1 MAENKEEKKVNE
13 AKEETK
19 KTVEKEVKKET
30 KKEPVKKEAKKE
42 TVKKEPEKAEKKD
55 DNTFRKVE
63 SQKVKKES
71 KHGFLKAVLVIIGIL
86 VIAYLV
92 FVIRNYVILNKLYEK
107 AKVYKDA
114 TNYTYHA
121 TGPISEYT
129 AYVKDGTTRV
139 DMDNFEDDSKDFT
152 IWADENTE
160 ESIMA
165 FPNQK
170 VASKNPFSSV
180 VVAAP
185 FDLAQ
190 SDYLFMN
197 TMLFALITSDEFDG
211 KDCYVLNLGS
221 DYILR
226 VDKATGLV
234 VKRQTTTET
243 MEFTN
248 IEVNNVDE
256 IYKPDLT
263 GYTVN
268 DNTENETV
276 EE

>member
-129 AYVKDGTTRV
+129 AYVKDGTTRL
-139 DMDNFEDDSKDFT
+139 DMDNFEDDKHDFI

-221 DYILR
+221 DYILW

>member
-19 KTVEKEVKKET
+19 KAVEKEVKKET

-55 DNTFRKVE
+55 DNFRKVE

-92 FVIRNYVILNKLYEK
+92 FVIRNYVILKNLYEK

-129 AYVKDGTTRV
+129 AYVKDGTTRL

-152 IWADENTE
+152 IWADENTG

-190 SDYLFMN
+190 GDYWFMN

-221 DYILR
+221 DYILW